1 MATNADN
8 NNVDD
13 DDKQVSEE
21 DLRDLKYPKDDVET
35 SDSEEDEASEE
46 EDDSEEESEDTGDED
61 GQTDDEAEEGESE
74 EDEKTD
80 SDDDTPDFVKQFSHI
95 KGETPEEYARNLE
108 IAYQNSTAEALR
120 LKELSEKAP
129 PVTDAAQGDD
139 ESDDEITS
147 TDPVSLFMKQKMDE
161 EIDAAYADF
170 SKQYT
175 QVSDPAEYDK
185 FTREVSTLSRTIL
198 TSQGRMASPREL
210 YSKAAVILD
219 WKPQE
224 TAPSNEEKVGM
235 ALKDNASNTK
245 TSSSPKKKAARS
257 KVTDAMIQ
265 ANRLMYPNKSDD
277 EIRKELEPFV

>member
-35 SDSEEDEASEE
+35 SDEEDETSEEDE
-46 EDDSEEESEDTGDED
+46 DSEEESDDTGDDD
-61 GQTDDEAEEGESE
+61 GQTDDEAEDGESE
-74 EDEKTD
+74 EDEETD
-80 SDDDTPDFVKQFSHI
+80 SDDDTPEFVKQFSHI

-129 PVTDAAQGDD
+129 PVADATKDD
-139 ESDDEITS
+139 DASDDEITPA
-147 TDPVSLFMKQKMDE
+147 DPVSLFMKQKMDE

-185 FTREVSTLSRTIL
+185 FTREVNTLSRTIL
-198 TSQGRMASPREL
+198 ASQGRMASPREV

-235 ALKDNASNTK
+235 ALKDSAANTK
-245 TSSSPKKKAARS
+245 TSSAPKKKVTKS
-257 KVTDAMIQ
+257 KVTDAMVQ
-265 ANRLMYPNKSDD
+265 TNRLMYPDKSDD
-277 EIRKELEPFV
+277 EIRKELEPFVN